1 MTSNGSSMLLVHPSI
16 NVSTY
21 KEYVA
26 YAKANPSK
34 ISFGPR

>member
-1 MTSNGSSMLLVHPSI
+1 MLLVHPSI